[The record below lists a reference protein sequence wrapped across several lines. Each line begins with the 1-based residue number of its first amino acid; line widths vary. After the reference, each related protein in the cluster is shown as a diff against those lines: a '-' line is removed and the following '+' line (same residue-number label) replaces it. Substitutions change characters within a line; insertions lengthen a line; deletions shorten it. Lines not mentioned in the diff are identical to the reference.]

1 MEGTVKY
8 SFDEEDRLV
17 SMAWM
22 YEAKDSEDLAG
33 VYDKLHGQAE
43 DMLGKSGFKYNSD
56 RFADL
61 TSPGDV
67 WYLDTGNVIL
77 NTVDA
82 EDVKILQY
90 NFLHPDVSESNP
102 QDGK

>member
-8 SFDEEDRLV
+8 SFDEENRLV

-43 DMLGKSGFKYNSD
+43 DMLGKSGFK
-56 RFADL
+56 
-61 TSPGDV
+61 
-67 WYLDTGNVIL
+67 
-77 NTVDA
+77 
-82 EDVKILQY
+82 
-90 NFLHPDVSESNP
+90 
-102 QDGK
+102 